1 MTVHSHPDRQALG
14 TATIEERTFL
24 AGEMR
29 SFAHSDACLRTS
41 DWRAPY
47 RRSEDPMP
55 TQTQA
60 TTENGSDG
68 SHPRTASSPRIRA
81 LGVDDHAPGRLG
93 PPQLLEGQPDFQVL
107 ARSETTPGG

>member
-29 SFAHSDACLRTS
+29 SFAHSDARLRTS

-60 TTENGSDG
+60 TTENGSG
-68 SHPRTASSPRIRA
+68 GTPRRPSPFPRFSV
-81 LGVDDHAPGRLG
+81 LVCDNSPPVRLG
-93 PPQLLEGQPDFQVL
+93 LRKLLADNPDL
-107 ARSETTPGG
+107 ECRGGTVT